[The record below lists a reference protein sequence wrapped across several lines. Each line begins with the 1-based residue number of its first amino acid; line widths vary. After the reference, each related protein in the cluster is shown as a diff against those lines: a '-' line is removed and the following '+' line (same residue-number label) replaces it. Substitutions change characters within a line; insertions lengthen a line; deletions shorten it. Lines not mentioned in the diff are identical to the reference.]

1 MMSSYFAS
9 EPCSSCDGYGGHCP
23 IELSDNL
30 DFIETCRKNRM
41 ELREHE
47 LKRSMERQEEIM
59 RGLRKVINLLGTE
72 FEKRKNFPGDVN
84 C

>member
-1 MMSSYFAS
+1 MMSNYLAT

-23 IELSDNL
+23 IELSDNP

-47 LKRSMERQEEIM
+47 KKRSMERQEEIM
-59 RGLRKVINLLGTE
+59 GLLRKAMSLLATE
-72 FEKRKNFPGDVN
+72 FEKRKNFPGGVN